1 MFERYTEKARR
12 TVFFAR
18 YEASQFGSE
27 FITTEHLLLGILR
40 DDKELVRQ
48 VLPKV
53 DFESVRLRVEKHA
66 ESSKIK
72 YPVSVDLPLA
82 DDAKRALTYGM
93 EEADRLKSRHIGT
106 EHLLLGLIR
115 DKEFPSAKLLDE
127 FGASLES
134 LRKRVDA
141 LPVRPNLPATQSFAQ
156 RVLESSRE
164 YRRTDLTPS
173 TVEIHGR
180 KWNVEGVR
188 SLVARLKSHPWY
200 WERKQWHA
208 RDVVYEKNA
217 RGHAELRSSERLE
230 TRESTVVDPL
240 IGWGMER
247 FKVFFGRRR
256 DRFGEKSIFR
266 ILSANCREVR
276 SRRTGYRLGI
286 PGHRR

>member
-1 MFERYTEKARR
+1 MSERYTEKARR

-53 DFESVRLRVEKHA
+53 DFESVRLRVERHA

-82 DDAKRALTYGM
+82 DDAKRALTYAM

-127 FGASLES
+127 FDASLES
-134 LRKRVDA
+134 
-141 LPVRPNLPATQSFAQ
+141 
-156 RVLESSRE
+156 
-164 YRRTDLTPS
+164 
-173 TVEIHGR
+173 
-180 KWNVEGVR
+180 
-188 SLVARLKSHPWY
+188 
-200 WERKQWHA
+200 
-208 RDVVYEKNA
+208 
-217 RGHAELRSSERLE
+217 
-230 TRESTVVDPL
+230 
-240 IGWGMER
+240 
-247 FKVFFGRRR
+247 
-256 DRFGEKSIFR
+256 
-266 ILSANCREVR
+266 
-276 SRRTGYRLGI
+276 
-286 PGHRR
+286 